1 MGHVKITLEKAMN
14 NAGINNRTLAE
25 KLGLTEVHISRLKH
39 GNVKALRLDT
49 LYSLCVALDCTPA
62 DLLEIVEED

>member
-1 MGHVKITLEKAMN
+1 MQKE
-14 NAGINNRTLAE
+14 GINNRALAE

-49 LYSLCVALDCTPA
+49 LYSLCVALNCTPA
-62 DLLEIVEED
+62 DLLEIVED